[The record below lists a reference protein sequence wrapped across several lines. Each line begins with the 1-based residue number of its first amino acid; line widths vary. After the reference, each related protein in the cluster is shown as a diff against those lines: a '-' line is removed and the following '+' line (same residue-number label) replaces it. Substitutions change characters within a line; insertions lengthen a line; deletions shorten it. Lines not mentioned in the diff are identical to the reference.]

1 MMRYLSIRLILAI
14 PTLIA
19 VMLIVFTLTYI
30 SPFDPVRLMLLQ
42 NEVKQLDDPE
52 QIARIR
58 KQYGMDDPFIT
69 QFVAYTQRLFSGDLG
84 ISINGQRNI
93 KNMILATLPISAQ
106 LGLAAAFLTA
116 VVGIPLGALAAL
128 KQNSWIDNAIVS
140 GTLVLRTIPVYVMG
154 PLLLILFV
162 LVLHIMNVPRGWN
175 GLFSTQTIMPVI
187 ILTFGPLAVVVRQTR
202 QSVLEVFSQDYVR
215 TAKAKGVSTYG
226 IVIKHILRNA
236 LIPVVTALGFITEG
250 LIVSSV
256 FLDNIFAIPGFG
268 SISENAFRQLDY
280 PVIMGITL
288 TSAILVILTN
298 TLVDMMY
305 PFLDPRVTLDS

>member
-1 MMRYLSIRLILAI
+1 MMRYLSARLILAI

-52 QIARIR
+52 QVARIR
-58 KQYGMDDPFIT
+58 RQYGLDDPFIN
-69 QFVAYTQRLFSGDLG
+69 QFINYTQRLLQGDLG

-106 LGLAAAFLTA
+106 LGIAAAFLTA

-128 KQNSWIDNAIVS
+128 KQNSWIDNLIVS

-175 GLFSTQTIMPVI
+175 GLFSTQTILPVVL
-187 ILTFGPLAVVVRQTR
+187 LTFGPLAVVVRQTR

-226 IVIKHILRNA
+226 IVVKHILRNA